1 MQNDLDA
8 NYPSLDINL
17 LGVNSYDQESGNSL
31 ATAGR
36 DIPWLQDE
44 DSDGNGISD
53 LWTSW
58 DVTPRDVVI
67 LDGANMM
74 VGAYNLT
81 EYDLEE
87 TENYNTLRQ
96 MLIDA
101 ASPSTAAPWQNSVN
115 RLDVNNDTL
124 VTPVGDVL
132 TLINALNARTIFDA
146 AGRLPDPPVAP
157 NTPPPFYD
165 VNGDGYLTP
174 ALDVLPVINY
184 LNGLTSG
191 EGEAAASS
199 TIVADSGSQAWA
211 AISSDP
217 AATVTVLSPT
227 WPVSGESGTSELT
240 ETLDATWTSG
250 LAPVT
255 FRRPIPPRAA
265 GTSIRR
271 FRSGR
276 RPMAR
281 PAAGWSGRGSRHGL
295 VPFLVMR
302 PAFTTLRYFRPP
314 SLPRG

>member
-1 MQNDLDA
+1 
-8 NYPSLDINL
+8 
-17 LGVNSYDQESGNSL
+17 
-31 ATAGR
+31 
-36 DIPWLQDE
+36 
-44 DSDGNGISD
+44 
-53 LWTSW
+53 
-58 DVTPRDVVI
+58 
-67 LDGANMM
+67 M
-74 VGAYNLT
+74 VGTYNLT

-227 WPVSGESGTSELT
+227 WPVSGESGTSELDGNPWMST
-240 ETLDATWTSG
+240 DERPRTRDFPSADPAPSCWYFDQAVPEAADDPWLDPLPAG
-250 LAPVT
+250 LAEDL
-255 FRRPIPPRAA
+255 AA
-265 GTSIRR
+265 AWGH
-271 FRSGR
+271 FQ
-276 RPMAR
+276 
-281 PAAGWSGRGSRHGL
+281 
-295 VPFLVMR
+295 
-302 PAFTTLRYFRPP
+302 
-314 SLPRG
+314 